1 MANKS
6 TITKLN
12 VVGAPSHHL
21 HNVWFSTSIPQSS
34 NSLCYSYFFVDTL
47 LDRLIINFKRSCNQE
62 YETNALYQN
71 PHYEGKIMDNQTLCI
86 LFLWF
91 CSEFSKIF
99 QRTKSKRGVKV
110 VWPFHDERVKK
121 NSSDFD
127 SITVVARLLARLFF
141 GSFGTFN
148 QKGFPWRSWMFNLI
162 FERLFHSVPMLLAT
176 RTKVDSYIRL

>member
-1 MANKS
+1 M
-6 TITKLN
+6 TFVT
-12 VVGAPSHHL
+12 
-21 HNVWFSTSIPQSS
+21 WFESA
-34 NSLCYSYFFVDTL
+34 NSLDYLGARISFSQKAGDLYLGEKDGKQINNHKVECCRGPITPFTQCLIFNINSSVFKFSLLQLLFVDTL
-47 LDRLIINFKRSCNQE
+47 LDHLIINFKRSCNQE

-121 NSSDFD
+121 
-127 SITVVARLLARLFF
+127 ILQT
-141 GSFGTFN
+141 
-148 QKGFPWRSWMFNLI
+148 LI
-162 FERLFHSVPMLLAT
+162 A
-176 RTKVDSYIRL
+176 